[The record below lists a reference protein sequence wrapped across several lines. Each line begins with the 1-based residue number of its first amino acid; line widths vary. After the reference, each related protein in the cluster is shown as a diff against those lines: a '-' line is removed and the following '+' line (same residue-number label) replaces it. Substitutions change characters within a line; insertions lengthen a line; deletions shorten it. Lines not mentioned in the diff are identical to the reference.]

1 MKFTLSWLREHLDTD
16 APLDAI
22 AERLSM
28 IGLEVD
34 AVDDPVRALADFV
47 VGDVIDARPHPNAD
61 RLRLCTVDVGGGERF
76 DVVCGAPN
84 ARTGMKG
91 VFARAGCV
99 IPATG
104 AKLKRAKI
112 RGVESN
118 GMLCSER
125 ELGLSDE
132 HEGIIDL
139 DGSFAAGTPAAD
151 ALGLG
156 DAIIEIG
163 LTPNRAD
170 CAGVRGVARDL
181 AAAGIGRLRPLDT
194 TPVEGAFESPLS
206 WRRDLAPE
214 SGDACPFVV
223 GRTFRNVRNG
233 PSPRWLQDRLTAI
246 GLRPISALVDITNYV
261 TFDLARPL
269 HVFDADR
276 VAGDPTMRLA
286 ADGETVDALDG
297 RRYTLDS
304 SMTVIADDNGALA
317 IGGVMG
323 GEATGC
329 GDDTTSVFLEVAL
342 FDPVRTAATGRK
354 LGILSDA
361 RYRFERGVD
370 PTSALW
376 GAEVAARM
384 ILDICG
390 GEASALTMAGTMP
403 DTGRTIT
410 LRKSRVAALGGLE
423 VEDGLAARILSD
435 LGFGVED
442 RGDALAASVP
452 PWRPDVEGEADLVE
466 EVLRIAGYDSIPA
479 VPLRAATAVPAPAW
493 SAAQTRRSR
502 VRRALAARG
511 LTEAVTFSFLSG
523 EQADAFG
530 AAPSL
535 RLANPISTDLA
546 HMRPSILPNLL
557 DAAARNAAR
566 GIADIALFEIG
577 PQYSGLRGDG
587 GQSLAACGL
596 RVNGAAP
603 RHWAGTREDV
613 DAYHAKADALAA
625 LDAAGVSVHQL
636 RIGSDA
642 PGWYHPGRAAAL
654 MLGSKPLA
662 RFGEVH
668 PSVLERLGL
677 RGPASAFEVALDAVP
692 ARGPAKGTRPA
703 RPMLRLAA
711 LQPVERDFAFTVDEE
726 TPGATLVAAARSAD
740 KALISDV
747 VLFDVYRGPELGEGR
762 KSVALCVTL
771 QPREAT
777 LTDAEIEAVGER
789 IVAAVAKATGAVLR
803 G

>member
-16 APLDAI
+16 ARFEAI

-34 AVDDPVRALADFV
+34 AVDDPAAALAEFV
-47 VGDVIDARPHPNAD
+47 VGDVVEAGPHPNAD
-61 RLRLCTVDVGGGERF
+61 RLRVCTVDAGGGERF
-76 DVVCGAPN
+76 EVVCGAPN
-84 ARTGMKG
+84 ARAGMKG

-104 AKLKRAKI
+104 TKLKKSKI
-112 RGVESN
+112 RGVESS

-139 DGSFAAGTPAAD
+139 EGDFAAGSPAAV
-151 ALGLG
+151 ALGIG
-156 DAIIEIG
+156 DPAIEIG
-163 LTPNRAD
+163 LTPNRSD
-170 CAGVRGVARDL
+170 CAGVRGIARDL
-181 AAAGIGRLRPLDT
+181 AAAGMGHLKPLDA
-194 TPVEGAFESPLS
+194 TPVEGGFESPLS
-206 WRRDLAPE
+206 WRRDFPPDD
-214 SGDACPFVV
+214 GDACPFVV
-223 GRTFRNVRNG
+223 GRMFRNVRNG
-233 PSPRWLQDRLTAI
+233 PSPGWLQDRLTAI

-269 HVFDADR
+269 HVFDADK
-276 VAGDPTMRLA
+276 VVGDPTMRFA
-286 ADGETVDALDG
+286 RQSETVAALDG
-297 RRYTLDS
+297 RTYTLDP

-329 GDDTTSVFLEVAL
+329 GEDTTTVFLEVAL

-376 GAEVAARM
+376 GAEIAARL

-390 GEASALTMAGTMP
+390 GEASALTMAGAMP
-403 DTGRTIT
+403 DHDRRVE
-410 LRKSRVAALGGLE
+410 LRKSRIATLGG
-423 VEDGLAARILSD
+423 VEIAEGEAARILGD
-435 LGFGVED
+435 LGFAVED
-442 RGDALAASVP
+442 GGETIAASVP
-452 PWRPDVEGEADLVE
+452 PWRPDIEGEADLVE
-466 EVLRIAGYDSIPA
+466 EVLRINGFDAIPA
-479 VPLRAATAVPAPAW
+479 VPLRAATAVPGPAW
-493 SAAQTRRSR
+493 SPAQTRRGR

-511 LTEAVTFSFLSG
+511 LTEAVTFSFTSG
-523 EQADAFG
+523 ETAAAFG

-535 RLANPISTDLA
+535 RLANPISVDLA

-557 DAAARNAAR
+557 EAAARNAAR

-577 PQYSGLRGDG
+577 PQYADG
-587 GQSLAACGL
+587 KDGQSQAACGL
-596 RVNGAAP
+596 RTGGTAP
-603 RHWAGTREDV
+603 RHWAGTRTGA

-625 LDAAGVSVHQL
+625 LEAAGVPGHNL
-636 RIGSDA
+636 RIGLDA
-642 PGWYHPGRAAAL
+642 PGWYHPGRAASL
-654 MLGSKPLA
+654 MLGPKPLA

-668 PSVLERLGL
+668 PAMLERFDV
-677 RGPASAFEVALDAVP
+677 RGPACAFEVLLDNVP
-692 ARGPAKGTRPA
+692 ARKTAKEGPAS
-703 RPMLRLAA
+703 RPMLHLAA
-711 LQPVERDFAFTVDEE
+711 LQPVARDFAFVVDEA
-726 TPGATLVAAARSAD
+726 TPGAALVAVARGAD
-740 KALISDV
+740 KSLIAGVS
-747 VLFDVYRGPELGEGR
+747 LFDVYRGPELGANR

-777 LTDAEIEAVGER
+777 LTDAEIEAVGKR
-789 IVAAVAKATGAVLR
+789 VVAAVAKATGAVLR